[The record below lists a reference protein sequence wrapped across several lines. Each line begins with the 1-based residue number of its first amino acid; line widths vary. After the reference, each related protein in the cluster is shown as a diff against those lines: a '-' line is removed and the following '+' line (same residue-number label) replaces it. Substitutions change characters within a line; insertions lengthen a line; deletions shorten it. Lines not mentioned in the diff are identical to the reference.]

1 MIQTLNAV
9 AAGLFATLVASPQAQ
24 SGTIPKHH
32 SAASAAPIAGGKIR
46 FGGSSGTPTGY
57 YAMCAD
63 HPNLCRARSGRIAT
77 SRDGSVVLTGVALD
91 QLNAVNVGV
100 NGAIEPA
107 YRDAWM
113 PEEAAGDCKDYAMTK
128 RQRLIESGWP
138 SSALPIAIVRTS
150 RGEEHLVLVARTSLG
165 DFVLDN
171 LADSMP
177 LWSSSSYSWEKILS
191 PADNITWR
199 AVQAS
204 AF

>member
-1 MIQTLNAV
+1 
-9 AAGLFATLVASPQAQ
+9 
-24 SGTIPKHH
+24 
-32 SAASAAPIAGGKIR
+32 
-46 FGGSSGTPTGY
+46 
-57 YAMCAD
+57 
-63 HPNLCRARSGRIAT
+63 
-77 SRDGSVVLTGVALD
+77 
-91 QLNAVNVGV
+91 
-100 NGAIEPA
+100 
-107 YRDAWM
+107 
-113 PEEAAGDCKDYAMTK
+113 MTK